1 MKKRVLSIVCA
12 ILIST
17 SAAACGSTGT
27 SDTDYQSLLDQNA
40 ALQSQVEALQAQLE
54 ATPDPTPTPAPTP
67 TPEPTPSPE
76 PEMTEEEFKAA
87 CTVGYDYKTLARDPK
102 TYIGSKAMFRG
113 EVIQVME
120 DSGITVLRVN
130 VTQNEWG
137 YWEDTMYVWYIPEPD
152 EPRILEDDIVTMY
165 GEMQDLMTYET
176 IMGGTVTIPQLYAH
190 YIDIE

>member
-1 MKKRVLSIVCA
+1 MKKKVLSIICA
-12 ILIST
+12 GLIAIST
-17 SAAACGSTGT
+17 AACSSTGI
-27 SDTDYQSLLDQNA
+27 SEKEYQSLLDENA

-54 ATPDPTPTPAPTP
+54 ATPDPTPI
-67 TPEPTPSPE
+67 PEPTPSPEPTPTPE

-102 TYIGSKAMFRG
+102 TYIGNKAMFRG

-137 YWEDTMYVWYIPEPD
+137 YWEDTMYVWYIPDPE

-165 GEMQDLMTYET
+165 GEMQDLITYET

>member
-1 MKKRVLSIVCA
+1 MKKKVLSIICA
-12 ILIST
+12 GLIAIST
-17 SAAACGSTGT
+17 AACSSTGI
-27 SDTDYQSLLDQNA
+27 SEKEYQSLVDENA

-54 ATPDPTPTPAPTP
+54 ATPDPTPI
-67 TPEPTPSPE
+67 PEPTPSPEPTPTPE

-102 TYIGSKAMFRG
+102 TYIGNKAMFRG

-137 YWEDTMYVWYIPEPD
+137 YWEDTMYVWYIPDPE

-165 GEMQDLMTYET
+165 GEMQDLITYET